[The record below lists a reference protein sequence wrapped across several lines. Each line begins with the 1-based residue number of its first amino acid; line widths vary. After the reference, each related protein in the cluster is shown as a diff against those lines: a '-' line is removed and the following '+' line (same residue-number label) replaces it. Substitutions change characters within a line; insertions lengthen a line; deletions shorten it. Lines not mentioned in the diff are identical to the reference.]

1 MPFPQRPL
9 FPRSARLPPGK
20 GQGSNPVLGV
30 GRRVLVACSSD
41 GQRRATLTD
50 EKGITPLGSLGD
62 GTEVEIQAWQPRGV
76 GGPRYRVRAV
86 GDGVE
91 GWIGAGSLRA
101 VDPPPRPRVAVPA
114 AAPKK
119 TAAKTAST
127 TVKPS
132 AAKAPT
138 VKPATLVATTAKT
151 AAKTTAAKVKKPAV
165 PPKQGRRVAT
175 RRNPG

>member
-101 VDPPPRPRVAVPA
+101 VDPPLALGSRCLPSHP
-114 AAPKK
+114 K

-138 VKPATLVATTAKT
+138 VKPATLMATTAKT